1 MGALAVSLTAEE
13 VKELEAALPA
23 DKVRQIQQN
32 LSNQLN
38 QSIKSSNY

>member
-23 DKVRQIQQN
+23 DKVRQIQQI

-38 QSIKSSNY
+38 QSNKSSNY